1 MSNTTTRRPK
11 QSKVD
16 PNESR
21 EEKFIRLAK
30 TRSKKLLHQIELLD
44 NLGSSYAY
52 KVNPELAE
60 ELISEFEKA
69 IEGLKSRWA
78 EKISSVRS
86 RTVSAVKKTS
96 ADADAETDEDFDEE
110 ESELE
115 AAEA

>member
-30 TRSKKLLHQIELLD
+30 SRSKKLLHQIELLD

-60 ELISEFEKA
+60 ELLAEFDKA
-69 IEGLKSRWA
+69 LEGLRARWS
-78 EKISSVRS
+78 EKISSIRS
-86 RTVSAVKKTS
+86 RTVSVKKVSDSSEETES
-96 ADADAETDEDFDEE
+96 EAED
-110 ESELE
+110 SELE
-115 AAEA
+115 TADA

>member
-16 PNESR
+16 PNETR

-30 TRSKKLLHQIELLD
+30 SRSTKLLHQIELLD

-60 ELISEFEKA
+60 ELLAEFDKA
-69 IEGLKSRWA
+69 LESLKNRWN
-78 EKISSVRS
+78 EKIDSLRG
-86 RTVSAVKKTS
+86 RTVSAGP
-96 ADADAETDEDFDEE
+96 APTDESDEDTSE
-110 ESELE
+110 EL
-115 AAEA
+115 APAEAEA